1 MKRKITVSI
10 EADITLE
17 MTKEEEKIIDDLRH
31 AEDDD
36 DWDRY
41 SKLENKL
48 EKLLLDRIS
57 KEIKNLKDTRILDTN
72 W

>member
-10 EADITLE
+10 EADVTLE
-17 MTKEEEKIIDDLRH
+17 MTKEEEKIINNLRH

-36 DWDRY
+36 DWDRH
-41 SKLENKL
+41 SELENKL

-57 KEIKNLKDTRILDTN
+57 KEIKNLNDTRILDTD

>member
-10 EADITLE
+10 ETDITLE
-17 MTKEEEKIIDDLRH
+17 MTKEEEKIIDNLRH

-36 DWDRY
+36 DWDRH
-41 SKLENKL
+41 SELEDKL
-48 EKLLLDRIS
+48 EKLLSDRIS
-57 KEIKNLKDTRILDTN
+57 KKIKELTDIKILDTN

>member
-10 EADITLE
+10 QADITLE
-17 MTKEEEKIIDDLRH
+17 MTNEEKKIIDNLRH

-36 DWDRY
+36 DWDRH

-48 EKLLLDRIS
+48 EKLLLDRVS
-57 KEIKNLKDTRILDTN
+57 KEMKNLNDTRILDTN